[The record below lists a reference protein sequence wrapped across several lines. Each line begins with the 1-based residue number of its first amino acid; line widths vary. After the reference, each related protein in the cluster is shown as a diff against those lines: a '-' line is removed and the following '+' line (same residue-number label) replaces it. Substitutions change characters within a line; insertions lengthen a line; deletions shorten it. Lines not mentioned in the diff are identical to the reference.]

1 MLLRQSP
8 QTLVHSDQRN
18 TCDGVQQ
25 RYVAKEYFLDA
36 TQGTDV
42 NSILNTFEACPNAD
56 FWALSQI
63 YQRLPHECKKFVD
76 NIS

>member
-1 MLLRQSP
+1 MLHITTRATTNFQSSKVIIMLLRQSP

-25 RYVAKEYFLDA
+25 RYVAKEYFLYA

-42 NSILNTFEACPNAD
+42 NSI
-56 FWALSQI
+56 
-63 YQRLPHECKKFVD
+63 
-76 NIS
+76 

>member
-8 QTLVHSDQRN
+8 QTLVHSGQRN

-36 TQGTDV
+36 AQGTDV
-42 NSILNTFEACPNAD
+42 NSI
-56 FWALSQI
+56 
-63 YQRLPHECKKFVD
+63 
-76 NIS
+76 

>member
-8 QTLVHSDQRN
+8 QILVRPDQRN
-18 TCDGVQQ
+18 TCGGILQ

-42 NSILNTFEACPNAD
+42 NSIYILSKHAQTHTFGLYP
-56 FWALSQI
+56 
-63 YQRLPHECKKFVD
+63 R
-76 NIS
+76 

>member
-18 TCDGVQQ
+18 TCDGAQQ

-42 NSILNTFEACPNAD
+42 NSIYILSKYAQTHTFGLYP
-56 FWALSQI
+56 
-63 YQRLPHECKKFVD
+63 R
-76 NIS
+76 

>member
-8 QTLVHSDQRN
+8 QTWS
-18 TCDGVQQ
+18 
-25 RYVAKEYFLDA
+25 
-36 TQGTDV
+36 TQTRETHAMASNNAMWRRSTSWMQLRGQML
-42 NSILNTFEACPNAD
+42 IPLNTFEACPNAD

>member
-1 MLLRQSP
+1 MLHITTRATTNFQSSKVVIILLRQSP

-42 NSILNTFEACPNAD
+42 SSI
-56 FWALSQI
+56 
-63 YQRLPHECKKFVD
+63 
-76 NIS
+76 